1 MPVFYSNHLCVVGS
15 QGQAAAGGA
24 SGRME
29 KRLDSPGRKSE
40 TRRVRGLGCQ
50 CQTTRSLRDCG
61 SAACT
66 RSPFLLPNSQKHL
79 HAPPPD
85 LRDLW
90 TCKKPSE
97 QGWKRQMK
105 SKKWDKHLSLALTSP
120 PLVRILDELQIEII
134 KAQTESLTRDHLR
147 LNWTLFVISYRYN
160 SYLFFHYKCT
170 SSTSFGRYTVHVDLR
185 RLTKALRTDKF
196 ISYQVVV

>member
-15 QGQAAAGGA
+15 QGRAAAGGA
-24 SGRME
+24 SGTME

-66 RSPFLLPNSQKHL
+66 RSPFLFPNSQKHL

-85 LRDLW
+85 LYDLW
-90 TCKKPSE
+90 T
-97 QGWKRQMK
+97 
-105 SKKWDKHLSLALTSP
+105 SKKLSKQWTVKKTDGEQKGWQTSKFSSDFTLSCPHFRRTPDWNNKSTNLSLWP
-120 PLVRILDELQIEII
+120 VII
-134 KAQTESLTRDHLR
+134 CVSTECFL
-147 LNWTLFVISYRYN
+147 W
-160 SYLFFHYKCT
+160 YL
-170 SSTSFGRYTVHVDLR
+170 STIIHTCFSITN
-185 RLTKALRTDKF
+185 ALR
-196 ISYQVVV
+196 QQAVVDTQCTLIYDA

>member
-15 QGQAAAGGA
+15 QGRAAAGGA

-29 KRLDSPGRKSE
+29 ERSDSPGRKSE

-66 RSPFLLPNSQKHL
+66 RSPFPPPNSQKHL

-85 LRDLW
+85 LRDL
-90 TCKKPSE
+90 
-97 QGWKRQMK
+97 
-105 SKKWDKHLSLALTSP
+105 
-120 PLVRILDELQIEII
+120 
-134 KAQTESLTRDHLR
+134 
-147 LNWTLFVISYRYN
+147 
-160 SYLFFHYKCT
+160 
-170 SSTSFGRYTVHVDLR
+170 
-185 RLTKALRTDKF
+185 
-196 ISYQVVV
+196 

>member
-85 LRDLW
+85 LHDLW
-90 TCKKPSE
+90 TSKKPSE
-97 QGWKRQMK
+97 QGWKRQME
-105 SKKWDKHLSLALTSP
+105 SKKCDKHLSLALTSP
-120 PLVRILDELQIEII
+120 SRPHFR
-134 KAQTESLTRDHLR
+134 QTPDWNNKST
-147 LNWTLFVISYRYN
+147 NWVSDPW
-160 SYLFFHYKCT
+160 
-170 SSTSFGRYTVHVDLR
+170 SSTSQLNAFCDILP
-185 RLTKALRTDKF
+185 L
-196 ISYQVVV
+196 